1 MNWKRLII
9 YNFIC
14 WCEDFK
20 ESGNIYELF
29 KLKNE
34 YIFDYIKE
42 FVQCI
47 SEDEYGDWEEVYKTY
62 NITANDIKDF
72 LFKALI

>member
-20 ESGNIYELF
+20 ESGNIYELTCNRECE
-29 KLKNE
+29 NE
-34 YIFDYIKE
+34 KCRMSVGDNECQELECIKE
-42 FVQCI
+42 YF
-47 SEDEYGDWEEVYKTY
+47 YKRAGEE
-62 NITANDIKDF
+62 NDAIGK
-72 LFKALI
+72 